1 MLRKRRTK
9 HCSPRTALLAV
20 IFLFA
25 GVALIVGSLWLQ
37 ESEISVGV
45 NEYSSMANELK
56 MPIKT
61 GGMVDEVLTVRYDPE
76 VDQQLATLFPS
87 TTVCP
92 EVQNPATPASMI
104 STANSVVPDTRADL
118 AACKAVNG
126 DFIAWLQIPG
136 TDVDYPVVL
145 TDDAAYYL
153 KHTFTGEES
162 IIGCLFSLGRTDYEK
177 PSTNIAIYGHHMRR
191 SRSTT
196 MFQPLHN
203 FKKADY
209 RHSHATIYLDT
220 LYGNRTYTVF
230 AVINKRERDWDAA
243 VADFTSMEQYQAF
256 LNRAKEWSL
265 YDTGIPV
272 TTNDRILTLIT
283 CDRGYHPDDGQ
294 LVVMAVEQ

>member
-1 MLRKRRTK
+1 MPRQWHTK
-9 HCSPRTALLAV
+9 HRSPRTALLAV
-20 IFLFA
+20 ILLLM
-25 GVALIVGSLWLQ
+25 GVAFIVGSLWLQ
-37 ESEISVGV
+37 ESEISAGA
-45 NEYSSMANELK
+45 NEYSAMANELK
-56 MPIKT
+56 TPIET
-61 GGMVDEVLTVRYDPE
+61 GSTVNEVLTIRYVPD
-76 VDQQLATLFPS
+76 VDQQLATLFPQ
-87 TTVCP
+87 TTICP
-92 EVQNPATPASMI
+92 EAPSPAMPASTI
-104 STANSVVPDTRADL
+104 STAHSAMSDTRADL
-118 AACKAVNG
+118 AACKAING
-126 DFIAWLQIPG
+126 DFVAWLQIPG

-177 PSTNIAIYGHHMRR
+177 PSANIAIYGHHIRR

-243 VADFTSMEQYQAF
+243 VADFVSTEQYQAF

-272 TTNDRILTLIT
+272 TTDDRILTLIT

-294 LVVMAVEQ
+294 LMVMAVEQ

>member
-1 MLRKRRTK
+1 MPRQWHTK
-9 HCSPRTALLAV
+9 HRSPRTALLAV
-20 IFLFA
+20 ILLSM
-25 GVALIVGSLWLQ
+25 GVAFIVGSLWLQ
-37 ESEISVGV
+37 ESEISAGA
-45 NEYSSMANELK
+45 NEYSAMANELK
-56 MPIKT
+56 TPIET
-61 GGMVDEVLTVRYDPE
+61 GSTVKEVLTIRYVPD
-76 VDQQLATLFPS
+76 VDQQLATLFPQ
-87 TTVCP
+87 TTICP
-92 EVQNPATPASMI
+92 EAPSPAMPASAI
-104 STANSVVPDTRADL
+104 STAHSTVTDTRTDL
-118 AACKAVNG
+118 AACKAVNS
-126 DFIAWLQIPG
+126 DFVAWLQIPG

-145 TDDAAYYL
+145 TDNTAYYL

-177 PSTNIAIYGHHMRR
+177 PSANIAIYGHHMRR

-220 LYGNRTYTVF
+220 LYGNRIYTVF

-243 VADFTSMEQYQAF
+243 VADFVSTEQYQAF

-272 TTNDRILTLIT
+272 TTDDRILTLIT
-283 CDRGYHPDDGQ
+283 CDRDYHPDDGQ